1 MSYILDAIKKA
12 DQQRRRGEVPTL
24 TSAAPTTAK
33 RPLWALYGA
42 LGLGLLVLGV
52 GIGWWSP
59 WRTESPPLA
68 RSQVR
73 LAEASPPRP
82 APTFKPAPPPTSATR
97 QEAPAAAIDFAQP
110 PSPGRTASAPV
121 RAERA
126 ASPSPVLPPKA
137 GGEAQTAS
145 PPEAKVGTRSELPMS
160 IQQELPPLSI
170 AMHVYSAQPRDR
182 LVSVDNRLLREGD
195 SVAADLKL
203 EEILPDGMIFSYRG
217 FRFRAAAK

>member
-33 RPLWALYGA
+33 RPAWALYGA

-59 WRTESPPLA
+59 WRTEPPPIA

-73 LAEASPPRP
+73 LAEVSAPRTVP
-82 APTFKPAPPPTSATR
+82 ALKPAPR

-110 PSPGRTASAPV
+110 PTPGPAPVAV
-121 RAERA
+121 RAEGA
-126 ASPSPVLPPKA
+126 APPSHVLPTKA
-137 GGEAQTAS
+137 GGETQSAS
-145 PPEAKVGTRSELPMS
+145 PPEAKLGTRSELPMS

-195 SVAADLKL
+195 SIATDLKL

-217 FRFRAAAK
+217 LRFRAAAK